1 MTSTTTAK
9 KPAARTATKART
21 TAKPAP
27 KATKATPA
35 PKEPT
40 KAAPKKPALKPEAKT
55 LIEALTT
62 KQTVL
67 LKIRANGTKRSL
79 PYLSVGSEG
88 RKEAESV
95 AARVAKGE
103 TVPAI
108 AEDLKVSLA
117 TARRFITN
125 LVLAHDVESGR
136 FDKGWKPGAKEVVVH
151 TVTAKATSK

>member
-27 KATKATPA
+27 KTTKATPA

-40 KAAPKKPALKPEAKT
+40 KAPKKPALKPEAQT

-62 KQTVL
+62 KQTLL

-88 RKEAESV
+88 RKEAEAV
-95 AARVAKGE
+95 AARVVKGE

-125 LVLAHDVESGR
+125 LVLA
-136 FDKGWKPGAKEVVVH
+136 
-151 TVTAKATSK
+151 